1 MGIPFAIAAAITVGG
16 RRATAFVQALRRA
29 LPCLLGA
36 WLLEMLKGLL
46 VWQGMQAHS
55 PKRQAAPRFAA
66 PFAQG
71 WIATLWLR
79 WLGVALCCMLL
90 WSLPGRVLAQ
100 ADVLPV
106 PQLTARVIDQ
116 TGTLSDTDKEALEAK
131 LADYEKAK
139 GSQIVVLMV
148 PTTQPEDIA
157 AYANR
162 VANAWKIGR
171 RDVGDGVLVI
181 VAKNDRRM
189 RIEVARALEGALPDL
204 TAARIM
210 DDTMKPHFRVN
221 DYAGGLNAAVE
232 QITQVLDGEPLSPVQ
247 QTSHSARDVDWT
259 SMLMFLFGM
268 LTIGSSVLKA
278 LLGRMLGS
286 LVTGGLIGVAVLQL
300 SGSWVMAALAG
311 MAVFL
316 VSLFVLEMM
325 DGGNGPGGGS
335 GSSRRGRRSGPIVIS
350 GSSSDRWDSGSS
362 SGGFSSGG
370 GGSFGGGGASGSW

>member
-36 WLLEMLKGLL
+36 WLLEVLKGLL

-66 PFAQG
+66 ASAQG
-71 WIATLWLR
+71 WIAALWLR
-79 WLGVALCCMLL
+79 RLGVALCCMLL

-116 TGTLSDTDKEALEAK
+116 TGTLSDTDKADLETK

-210 DDTMKPHFRVN
+210 DDAMKPHFRAN

-232 QITQVLDGEPLSPVQ
+232 QITQVLDGEPLPPVQ
-247 QTSHSARDVDWT
+247 QTSHSARDVDWP

-278 LLGRMLGS
+278 LLGRLLGS

-350 GSSSDRWDSGSS
+350 GGSSDRWDSGSS